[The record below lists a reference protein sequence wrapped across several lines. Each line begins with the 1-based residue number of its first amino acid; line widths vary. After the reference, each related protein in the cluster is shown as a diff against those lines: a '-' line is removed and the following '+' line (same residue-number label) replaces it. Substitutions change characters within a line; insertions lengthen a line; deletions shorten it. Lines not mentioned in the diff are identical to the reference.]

1 MCVDLD
7 TLIYCINKK
16 KEKKKKTMNH
26 YDAAQMGTE
35 VGKKENFFNGKQR
48 K

>member
-7 TLIYCINKK
+7 TLIYCINKKTKK

-35 VGKKENFFNGKQR
+35 VGKKENFF
-48 K
+48 